1 MLVLHASFY
10 ENTILFWGEV
20 PLEDAKAPKGNSKTT
35 GKPYLPYDSGADKLR
50 DVIASTLYEG
60 TVRKMETRELVAWIP
75 TAGTTPISSSPLI
88 TDPSLAKEGKLT
100 LNPQTVTTLDLGLA
114 ITISFLSAC
123 INEDHLKGLVLGP
136 DLEFFTKAV
145 RFAGALVARQQ
156 YLPDV
161 VKYEGEYRAVWDPV
175 FLGPDK
181 EHLEEFTTAMP
192 HACQCLSLKGTPK
205 SKPISTAGTSMTNFI
220 VKVVDYVARY
230 TIFDQPTWDEEKNT
244 KPKPEVDD
252 TDFDSI
258 HDHWLHALVS
268 EDPIMYD
275 ADKEVKVLQKQI
287 RNWRRPVS
295 LSTSSPFRLC
305 LTLEEPPSKKG
316 SKAES
321 ELWYAHF
328 YLQSMTNREIVIP
341 ADHIWNPSKQD
352 EALLQN
358 ENFHAK
364 EFLLSSLG
372 KAATICPRIENALEE
387 EAPSGYKLKTEGAW
401 EFLTER
407 AVALQQ
413 AGFGVRTPDWWTPRG
428 CLNRLGVRANI
439 KLPAKD
445 KDSEFNLEQELQFDW
460 EVTLN
465 AETVQ
470 KKELTNLQTAV
481 VPLIRLRNN
490 WIELTKEDMEKAIEI
505 AETGLTST
513 GTLRDIV
520 QMALGS
526 AAIPGNFEF
535 EGISATGWVADFIA
549 QLEGGKSFEEL
560 KPPKAFNGK
569 LRPYQKRGYSWLHFL
584 QQWGLGSCLA
594 DDMGLGKTIQALA
607 LIQRDWTAGD
617 TKPVLIICPT
627 SLTGNWHREARKFTP
642 ELPVMVHHGVSRKKG
657 AAFGQEVAEHA
668 IVISSYSLLHRDIEQ
683 FKKIHWQG
691 VILDEAQNIKNPKT
705 KQARSARQLNASYRI
720 ALTGTPVENNVG
732 DLWSI
737 MEFLNPNFLGTQAEF
752 KRNFLIPIQASMDKD
767 AINRLKKLTGPF
779 ILRRLKND
787 KSIIKDLPGKMEMK
801 VYTTLTKEQASL
813 YEELVHEV
821 EVAIESA
828 EGIKRKGLVL
838 STLTKLK
845 QICNHPSHY
854 LADDGKLEDRSGKL
868 ARLTEMLE
876 EVISLDER
884 ALVFTQFVEMGKLA
898 QAHLQEVFG
907 KEVLFLHG
915 AVPSKKRD
923 EMIQRFQNDPDGPNI
938 FILSLKAGGTGLNLM
953 RANHVFH
960 YDRWWNPAVEDQ
972 ATDRVYRI
980 GQTKNVLIHKFLCTG
995 TLEERID
1002 QMIES
1007 KKDIASNIVGSG
1019 EGWLTELSTSEL
1031 KNLFQLQ
1038 KDAVGE

>member
-1 MLVLHASFY
+1 MLVLHAAFF
-10 ENTILFWGEV
+10 EDDILFWGEV
-20 PLEDAKAPKGNSKTT
+20 PLADADPQDGNDSKT
-35 GKPYLPYDSGADKLR
+35 GKPYLPYDSGPDRLR

-60 TVRKMETRELVAWIP
+60 SIRKMETKPRVAWLP
-75 TAGTTPISSSPLI
+75 TSGKTPISSSPLI
-88 TDPSLAKEGKLT
+88 TDVSTGHQEDLALR
-100 LNPQTVTTLDLGLA
+100 PWSVTTIDLGLA
-114 ITISFLSAC
+114 NTISFLSAC
-123 INEDHLKGLVLGP
+123 INKDSLKGMVVGP
-136 DLEFFTKAV
+136 DLDFFTKAV

-156 YLPDV
+156 YLPDIILYG
-161 VKYEGEYRAVWDPV
+161 KEFRAVWDPI

-192 HACQCLSLKGTPK
+192 HACECLSAKGTPK
-205 SKPISTAGTSMTNFI
+205 SIPRPHPGEAMLNFI
-220 VKVVDYVARY
+220 VRVVDYVARY
-230 TIFDQPTWDEEKNT
+230 TIFDGQQSWSEITHEDGE
-244 KPKPEVDD
+244 
-252 TDFDSI
+252 FDSI

-268 EDPIMYD
+268 DDSVLHDRDPD
-275 ADKEVKVLQKQI
+275 VLELKRQI

-305 LTLEEPPSKKG
+305 LTLEAPPQRTG

-321 ELWYAHF
+321 ERWKVHF
-328 YLQSMTNREIVIP
+328 FLQSNATREIVIP
-341 ADHIWNPSKQD
+341 AGHIWTPTEEEEQ
-352 EALLQN
+352 LLN
-358 ENFHAK
+358 KDDFHAK

-372 KAATICPRIENALEE
+372 KAATICPRIENSLET
-387 EAPSGYKLKTEGAW
+387 EAPDGYPVNTEGAY

-407 AVALQQ
+407 SVALMQ
-413 AGFGVRTPDWWTPRG
+413 AGFGVRTPHWWTPRG
-428 CLNRLGVRANI
+428 CVNRLGVRANI
-439 KLPAKD
+439 KLPKKD
-445 KDSEFNLEQELQFDW
+445 EDSEFNLQQELQFDW
-460 EVTLN
+460 EITLQGKP
-465 AETVQ
+465 V
-470 KKELTNLQTAV
+470 KLKELKALEDSS
-481 VPLIRLRNN
+481 VPLVRLRGD
-490 WIELTKEDMEKAIEI
+490 WIELSREDMEKALEI

-526 AAIPGNFEF
+526 ARIPGNFEF
-535 EGISATGWVADFIA
+535 EGINATGWVAEFIA
-549 QLEGGKSFEEL
+549 QLEGGASFEEL
-560 KPPKAFNGK
+560 EPPDTFKGT
-569 LRPYQKRGYSWLHFL
+569 LRPYQVRGYSWLHFL

-594 DDMGLGKTIQALA
+594 DDMGLGKTIQALT
-607 LIQRDWTAGD
+607 LIQRDWDFGD
-617 TKPVLIICPT
+617 KKPVLIICPT
-627 SLTGNWHREARKFTP
+627 SLTGNWQREAQKFTP
-642 ELPVMVHHGVSRKKG
+642 TLPVMVHHGITRKKG

-668 IVISSYSLLHRDIEQ
+668 IVISSYSLLHRDIDQ
-683 FKKIHWQG
+683 FKKINWHG

-705 KQARSARQLNASYRI
+705 KQARSARQISASYRI

-737 MEFLNPNFLGTQAEF
+737 MEFLNPGFLGTQAEF
-752 KRNFLIPIQASMDKD
+752 KRNFLVPIQANHDKD
-767 AINRLKKLTGPF
+767 AIANLKKLTGPF

-801 VYTTLTKEQASL
+801 VYCTLTKEQAAL
-813 YEELVHEV
+813 YEALVHEV

-828 EGIKRKGLVL
+828 EGIQRKGLVL

-854 LADDGKLEDRSGKL
+854 LSDEGKLEDRSGKL
-868 ARLTEMLE
+868 SRLTEMLE
-876 EVISLDER
+876 EVIALDER
-884 ALVFTQFVEMGKLA
+884 ALIFTQFVEMGKLA

-915 AVPSKKRD
+915 AVPKKKRD
-923 EMIQRFQNDPDGPNI
+923 EMIMRFQEDEDGPNI
-938 FILSLKAGGTGLNLM
+938 FVLSLKAGGTGLNLM

-1002 QMIES
+1002 QMIEA

-1019 EGWLTELSTSEL
+1019 ETWLTELSTTEL
-1031 KNLFQLQ
+1031 KSLFQLQ

>member
-1 MLVLHASFY
+1 MLVLHAGFF
-10 ENTILFWGEV
+10 EDDILFWAEV
-20 PLEDAKAPKGNSKTT
+20 PLEGNSVPSDNCKET
-35 GKPYLPYDSGADKLR
+35 GKPYLPYDAGAERLK
-50 DVIASTLYEG
+50 DVIASTLFDG
-60 TVRKMETRELVAWIP
+60 SIRKLETSTRIAWLP
-75 TAGTTPISSSPLI
+75 TAEKTPISSSPLI
-88 TDPSLAKEGKLT
+88 TDVSLARKDKVELK
-100 LNPQTVTTLDLGLA
+100 PWTVTTLDMGLA
-114 ITISFLSAC
+114 NTISFLSAC
-123 INEDHLKGLVLGP
+123 INKDILKSGMVVGP
-136 DLEFFTKAV
+136 DLDFFTKAV

-161 VKYEGEYRAVWDPV
+161 VNYEGEYHAIWDPI
-175 FLGPDK
+175 FLGSDK
-181 EHLEEFTTAMP
+181 EHLEEFTTRMP
-192 HACQCLSLKGTPK
+192 HACQCLTFKGTPK
-205 SKPISTAGTSMTNFI
+205 NRPVTSPGMSMTNFI

-230 TIFDQPTWDEEKNT
+230 TIFDQPNSWGEPAENDE
-244 KPKPEVDD
+244 
-252 TDFDSI
+252 FDSI

-268 EDPIMYD
+268 EDSVID
-275 ADKEVKVLQKQI
+275 GTTDNIKRLQRQI
-287 RNWRRPVS
+287 RNWRRPIS

-305 LTLEEPPSKKG
+305 LTLEEPPKTKNT
-316 SKAES
+316 KAES
-321 ELWYAHF
+321 ERWYAHF
-328 YLQSMTNREIVIP
+328 FLQSMSNREIVIP
-341 ADHIWNPSKQD
+341 ADHIWNPSKQ
-352 EALLQN
+352 EEEFLVS

-372 KAATICPRIENALEE
+372 KASTICPRIENALEE
-387 EAPSGYKLKTEGAW
+387 AAPDGYAIDTEGAW

-407 AVALQQ
+407 AVALHQ

-428 CLNRLGVRANI
+428 CINRLGVRANI
-439 KLPAKD
+439 KLPKKD
-445 KDSEFNLEQELQFDW
+445 QDSEMSLEQTLHFTW
-460 EVTLN
+460 EVTLKGEVVTKRELNNLSN
-465 AETVQ
+465 AKT
-470 KKELTNLQTAV
+470 
-481 VPLIRLRNN
+481 PLIRLRGD
-490 WIELTKEDMEKAIEI
+490 WIELAIEDMERALEI
-505 AETGLTST
+505 AETGLPSE

-526 AAIPGNFEF
+526 ARIPGNFEF
-535 EGISATGWVADFIA
+535 EGITSSGWVAEFIA
-549 QLEGGKSFEEL
+549 QLEGGASFEEL
-560 KPPKAFNGK
+560 LPPEEFKGE
-569 LRPYQKRGYSWLHFL
+569 LRPYQLRGYSWLHFL

-594 DDMGLGKTIQALA
+594 DDMGLGKTVQALA
-607 LIQRDWTAGD
+607 LIQKDWALGD
-617 TKPVLIICPT
+617 RKPVLIICPT
-627 SLTGNWHREARKFTP
+627 SLTGNWQREAQRFTP
-642 ELPVMVHHGVSRKKG
+642 DLPVMVHHGVGRKKG
-657 AAFGQEVAEHA
+657 AAFGQEVGEHA
-668 IVISSYSLLHRDIEQ
+668 IVISSYSLLHRDIDQ
-683 FKKIHWQG
+683 FKKINWQG

-752 KRNFLIPIQASMDKD
+752 KRNFLLPIQANQDRD
-767 AINRLKKLTGPF
+767 AINSLKRLTGPF

-787 KSIIKDLPGKMEMK
+787 KTIIKDLPGKMEMK
-801 VYTTLTKEQASL
+801 VFTTLTKEQAAL
-813 YEELVHEV
+813 YESLVHEV

-828 EGIKRKGLVL
+828 EGIQRKGLVL
-838 STLTKLK
+838 ATLTKLK

-854 LADDGKLEDRSGKL
+854 LGDDGKLEERSGKL

-898 QAHLQEVFG
+898 QRHLVEVFG

-915 AVPSKKRD
+915 GVPKKKRD
-923 EMIQRFQNDPDGPNI
+923 EMIERFQNDEDGPNI

-1019 EGWLTELSTSEL
+1019 ENWLTELSTSEL

>member
-1 MLVLHASFY
+1 MLVLHAGYF
-10 ENTILFWGEV
+10 NDDILFWGEV
-20 PLEDAKAPKGNSKTT
+20 PLEGNSVPKGNAKGTA
-35 GKPYLPYDSGADKLR
+35 KPYLPTDAGPERLK
-50 DVIASTLYEG
+50 DVIASTLFDG
-60 TVRKMETRELVAWIP
+60 SIRKRDTEPKVAWLP
-75 TAGTTPISSSPLI
+75 TAKAGPISSSPLI
-88 TDPSLAKEGKLT
+88 TDVSLGAKEKVALK
-100 LNPQTVTTLDLGLA
+100 PWSVTSLDLGLA
-114 ITISFLSAC
+114 NTISFLSAC
-123 INEDHLKGLVLGP
+123 INKDVLKAGMVVGP
-136 DLEFFTKAV
+136 DLDFFCKAV

-161 VKYEGEYRAVWDPV
+161 VNYEGEYRAVWDPI
-175 FLGPDK
+175 FIGSDK
-181 EHLEEFTTAMP
+181 EHLEEFTTRMP
-192 HACQCLSLKGTPK
+192 HACSCLSAKGTPK
-205 SKPISTAGTSMTNFI
+205 SRPRTSPGTAMTNFI

-230 TIFDQPTWDEEKNT
+230 TIFDQTAEWEEERNGT
-244 KPKPEVDD
+244 NGEE
-252 TDFDSI
+252 FDSI

-268 EDPIMYD
+268 EDPVMHDDRKSIRG
-275 ADKEVKVLQKQI
+275 LQKQI
-287 RNWRRPVS
+287 RNWRRPIA
-295 LSTSSPFRLC
+295 LSTRSPFRLC
-305 LTLEEPPSKKG
+305 LTLEEPPNKKG
-316 SKAES
+316 TKVES
-321 ELWYAHF
+321 ERWYVHF
-328 YLQSMTNREIVIP
+328 FLQSMANREVVIP
-341 ADHIWNPSKQD
+341 ADHIWAPSPQE
-352 EALLQN
+352 EALLVN
-358 ENFHAK
+358 DDFHAK

-372 KAATICPRIENALEE
+372 KASTICPRIENSLEDAAPDGYALD
-387 EAPSGYKLKTEGAW
+387 TEGAW

-407 AVALQQ
+407 AVALHQ

-428 CLNRLGVRANI
+428 CLNRLGVRAII
-439 KLPAKD
+439 KLPKGG
-445 KDSEFNLEQELQFDW
+445 KKSEMDLKQVLSFTW
-460 EVTLN
+460 EVTLKGE
-465 AETVQ
+465 AVQ
-470 KKELTNLQTAV
+470 KRELQNLQNAT
-481 VPLIRLRNN
+481 VPLVRLRGE
-490 WIELTKEDMEKAIEI
+490 WIELTSEDMEQALII
-505 AETGLTST
+505 ADTGMPSE

-526 AAIPGNFEF
+526 ARIPGNFEF
-535 EGISATGWVADFIA
+535 EGIKASGWVADFIA
-549 QLEGGKSFEEL
+549 QLEGGKSFTEL
-560 KPPKAFNGK
+560 VPPKRFKGE
-569 LRPYQKRGYSWLHFL
+569 LRPYQVRGYSWLHFL

-607 LIQRDWTAGD
+607 LIQRDWHAGD
-617 TKPVLIICPT
+617 KKPVLIICPT
-627 SLTGNWHREARKFTP
+627 SLTGNWQREAQRFTP
-642 ELPVMVHHGVSRKKG
+642 ELPVSVHHGVGRKKG

-668 IVISSYSLLHRDIEQ
+668 IVISSYSLLHRDIDQ
-683 FKKIHWQG
+683 FKKINWQG

-705 KQARSARQLNASYRI
+705 KQARSARQLKAGYRI

-752 KRNFLIPIQASMDKD
+752 KRAFLVPIQANQDRES
-767 AINRLKKLTGPF
+767 IERLKRLTGPF

-801 VYTTLTKEQASL
+801 VYCTLTKEQAAL
-813 YEELVHEV
+813 YEALVHEV

-828 EGIKRKGLVL
+828 EGIQRKGLVL
-838 STLTKLK
+838 ATLTKLK

-876 EVISLDER
+876 EVIALDER

-898 QAHLQEVFG
+898 QRHLVEAFG

-915 AVPSKKRD
+915 GVPKKKRD
-923 EMIQRFQNDPDGPNI
+923 QMIERFQNEADGPNI

-1007 KKDIASNIVGSG
+1007 KKDIAANIVGSG
-1019 EGWLTELSTSEL
+1019 ENWLTELSTSEL
-1031 KNLFQLQ
+1031 KSLFQLQ